1 MIPNLRPLDQAPI
14 ARTNMVQLA
23 EDPLIVIRRLLSP
36 VSNQFAID
44 FEIQRFTKER
54 KEKSKAF
61 WLRVHREVKNHL
73 RRVLG
78 LEPSQD
84 VKYELHSLPNG
95 RYIYFYL
102 APAAAP
108 HSPESGSILARIE
121 KLCQKLSTED
131 HSLMPMIQGLFGLH
145 LKMVMLEQANE
156 RFCLPPVY
164 FNAALYLNARLTRP
178 ISKASGTGIMEAFEL
193 NVYASEYQE
202 LAFTLH
208 KRKFLVEPAEELR
221 LALDDENV
229 WFNTASGRV
238 QAKRKLDAR
247 ESKLAFFKVGSDYG
261 ESQAYTYNV
270 VMNAVIERLTAL
282 EIPHSPIPFQAS
294 YELNQFATDLDQQLH
309 NTVLVVDN
317 GVSFTDQQRAC
328 FFEILKE
335 QLPDYQLFPVE
346 SLEQEHN
353 TRFAGLSANSSM
365 LVLNPVADSASN
377 SIRQLDDDKAEYG
390 SLFAVY
396 DAYKKGNLSWD
407 TYTQLKLDRLI
418 GWIDNNPLPV
428 VLQGINIDKKLFDAL
443 DLIIEKQRNPDEY
456 RVELARARSRLKS
469 AVGLVKSK
477 IRRTKTELWFK
488 ESLLTRHQLPLPT
501 PLSGRYSA
509 YYVRITKG
517 KTTLLGYIE
526 LVAKDNHLCITKSG
540 ITEGDDLDWLQIE
553 HPPLKRL
560 NKLFNEG
567 FYLYDHANDILLT
580 AYNSGR
586 VPRLIGP
593 FETNVV
599 DLYAYQEQEKA
610 LAERNGETFAEF
622 TITRSAKP
630 ESNVLPY
637 LISPG
642 RSKHDPLT
650 KTEKMKHHH
659 IYLQSHEQGLYVLV
673 SDAQPANI
681 TMERPKLVENLL
693 ILDAEGKPLD
703 VLNHPLTGVYL
714 NSFTLDMLRSGESSK
729 TSIFAKLARL
739 MVEN

>member
-23 EDPLIVIRRLLSP
+23 EEPLIVIRRLLSP

-44 FEIQRFTKER
+44 FEIQRFTIER

-61 WLRVHREVKNHL
+61 WLRVHREVKSHL

-102 APAAAP
+102 APTAAP

-156 RFCLPPVY
+156 RFCLPPIY

-193 NVYASEYQE
+193 NVYVSEYQE

-238 QAKRKLDAR
+238 QAKHKLDAR

-270 VMNAVIERLTAL
+270 VMNAVIERLNAL

-353 TRFAGLSANSSM
+353 TRFAVLSANSSI
-365 LVLNPVADSASN
+365 LVLNPVADGASN

-418 GWIDNNPLPV
+418 GWIDNNSLPM
-428 VLQGINIDKKLFDAL
+428 VLQGTNIDKKLFDAL
-443 DLIIEKQRNPDEY
+443 DLIIEKQRNPVEY
-456 RVELARARSRLKS
+456 RAELAKARSRLKS

-501 PLSGRYSA
+501 PISGRYTA
-509 YYVRITKG
+509 YAVRITKG
-517 KTTLLGYIE
+517 KTTLLGYVE
-526 LVAKDNHLCITKSG
+526 LVAKDDHLTVVKMG
-540 ITEGDDLDWLQIE
+540 ITEGELDWLQVE
-553 HPPLKRL
+553 HSPLKRL
-560 NKLFNEG
+560 DKLFNDG
-567 FYLYDHANDILLT
+567 FYLYDHTNDILLT

-610 LAERNGETFAEF
+610 LAEGNGETFSEF
-622 TITRSAKP
+622 TITRSARP
-630 ESNVLPY
+630 ELNVLPY

-659 IYLQSHEQGLYVLV
+659 IYLQPHEQGLHVLV
-673 SDAQPANI
+673 SDAQPASI
-681 TMERPKLVENLL
+681 TMERPNLMENLL
-693 ILDAEGKPLD
+693 ILDAKSKPLD
-703 VLNHPLTGVYL
+703 ILNHPLTGVYL